1 MASCV
6 KDFYILLGP
15 SFFRIT
21 SECHSSE
28 TTLIC
33 DHIEKFK
40 PASWTDDTDHALLIL
55 LSYLHHDGVLE
66 PMDFAKR
73 LRVWCNEGLLCLG
86 TPAAD
91 IGITIGKVS
100 FLPPITTTR
109 CRTQIAPCLHEANTV
124 SQFVLMKSDRIER
137 EISRESLSSSLS
149 SMDPIW
155 L

>member
-1 MASCV
+1 M
-6 KDFYILLGP
+6 
-15 SFFRIT
+15 
-21 SECHSSE
+21 
-28 TTLIC
+28 LIC

-40 PASWTDDTDHALLIL
+40 PASWTDDTDHALLII

-66 PMDFAKR
+66 PIDLAKR

-91 IGITIGKVS
+91 IGITIGEGS
-100 FLPPITTTR
+100 FLPPPPPLQR
-109 CRTQIAPCLHEANTV
+109 HSVVLGPTQIAPCPHEANTF
-124 SQFVLMKSDRIER
+124 SWFVLLKSDRFER